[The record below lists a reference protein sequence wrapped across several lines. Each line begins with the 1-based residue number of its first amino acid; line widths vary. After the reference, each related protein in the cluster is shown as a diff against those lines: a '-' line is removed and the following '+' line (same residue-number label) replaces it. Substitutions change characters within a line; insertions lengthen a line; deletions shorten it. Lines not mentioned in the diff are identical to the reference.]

1 MKKFLIP
8 LLILAT
14 VSLILF
20 CHFFIDIYPTLD
32 QFQLFYGS
40 MLMVV
45 GLYHLYNLQTIF
57 KSIDSFRV
65 FIWDYFPLS
74 FSISIFQ
81 IVCSYSVSIWSLL
94 GLFSLSAAYR
104 LWKVGKEI
112 PSK

>member
-1 MKKFLIP
+1 MKKFLIL

-14 VSLILF
+14 VSLFLF
-20 CHFFIDIYPTLD
+20 GRFFIDSITILD
-32 QFQLFYGS
+32 QFHLFYGN

-57 KSIDSFRV
+57 KSIDSFRDL
-65 FIWDYFPLS
+65 IWDYFPLS
-74 FSISIFQ
+74 LSISIFQ

-104 LWKVGKEI
+104 LWKVGKKI

>member
-8 LLILAT
+8 LLILSI

-20 CHFFIDIYPTLD
+20 CHFFVGIYPTLD

-40 MLMVV
+40 IITVT
-45 GLYHLYNLQTIF
+45 GIYHLYNLRTIL
-57 KSIDSFRV
+57 KSINSFSD
-65 FIWDYFPLS
+65 FNWDYFSYSL
-74 FSISIFQ
+74 SISIFQ

-104 LWKVGKEI
+104 LWKVGKKTL
-112 PSK
+112 S

>member
-1 MKKFLIP
+1 MKTFVTL

-20 CHFFIDIYPTLD
+20 CHFFNDIYPTLD

-40 MLMVV
+40 IIAVTSF
-45 GLYHLYNLQTIF
+45 YHLYNLRMIL
-57 KSIDSFRV
+57 KSIDFSDFN
-65 FIWDYFPLS
+65 WDYFSYSLT
-74 FSISIFQ
+74 ISVCQ

-94 GLFSLSAAYR
+94 GLFSLSAAYG
-104 LWKVGKEI
+104 LWNVSKKI